1 MEKAILSC
9 PRQKVFFKNLLVERY
24 IIPAKEPVVSNS
36 SRLEVNILEVVG
48 EKALVLL
55 PSKTA
60 KGEQRTA
67 LIDLEYL
74 E

>member
-9 PRQKVFFKNLLVERY
+9 PKEKVFFRNLLVEKY
-24 IIPAKEPVVSNS
+24 IVPSKEFVLSES
-36 SRLEVNILEVVG
+36 SKLKVNILEVVG

-55 PSKTA
+55 PNMRA
-60 KGEQRTA
+60 KGEQKTA
-67 LIDLEYL
+67 LIDLNYL

>member
-9 PRQKVFFKNLLVERY
+9 PKEKVFFRNLLVEKY
-24 IIPAKEPVVSNS
+24 IVPSEEFVLSES
-36 SRLEVNILEVVG
+36 SKLKVNILEVVG

-55 PSKTA
+55 PNMRA
-60 KGEQRTA
+60 KGERKTA
-67 LIDLEYL
+67 LIDLNYL